1 MKPVSITGVKEQI
14 KSIVDELRGIEVE
27 AIYLFGSY
35 AKGNAKPISDIDIC
49 VLTKR
54 NVPKNIK
61 EEILSNSSKNID
73 ISYPLQIKG

>member
-35 AKGNAKPISDIDIC
+35 AKGNAKPISDIDIS
-49 VLTKR
+49 VITKR
-54 NVPKNIK
+54 NHSYIEFFKKISVVKRFVDRIK
-61 EEILSNSSKNID
+61 EV
-73 ISYPLQIKG
+73 IKE